1 MLGWSWQAAVRGFR
15 GKFYPSNTFHSR
27 GEAWLHHHHHAPLVG
42 KYLRCRQ
49 QQEFCTFSQW
59 LAVSLIRILARVVI
73 GFHLLFVSIFPLLLC
88 VHVCVDVDSAV
99 RVTTAGAAP
108 SCSALLPAA
117 VRPRLVRAGPRR
129 TRAAARRR
137 APAPARHRHP
147 RQASSPNK
155 LPCVDTMCRYLH
167 LQLHARALQRDA

>member
-1 MLGWSWQAAVRGFR
+1 MLGWSVAGP
-15 GKFYPSNTFHSR
+15 GKLLSVVSEGNFTLLTHFTA
-27 GEAWLHHHHHAPLVG
+27 EAWLHHHHHHHAPLVG

-88 VHVCVDVDSAV
+88 VHVCVDVDSVV
-99 RVTTAGAAP
+99 RVTTAAAAP
-108 SCSALLPAA
+108 SCSALLRAA
-117 VRPRLVRAGPRR
+117 VRPRLVRAGPPR

-137 APAPARHRHP
+137 APRTSPAPAP
-147 RQASSPNK
+147 PLS
-155 LPCVDTMCRYLH
+155 
-167 LQLHARALQRDA
+167 

>member
-1 MLGWSWQAAVRGFR
+1 MLVWSVAGP
-15 GKFYPSNTFHSR
+15 GKLLSVVSEGNFTLLTHFTA
-27 GEAWLHHHHHAPLVG
+27 EAWLHHHHHHAPLVG

-73 GFHLLFVSIFPLLLC
+73 EFHLLFVSIFPLLLC
-88 VHVCVDVDSAV
+88 VHVCVDVDSVV
-99 RVTTAGAAP
+99 RVTTAAAAP

-137 APAPARHRHP
+137 APRTSPAPAP
-147 RQASSPNK
+147 PLS
-155 LPCVDTMCRYLH
+155 
-167 LQLHARALQRDA
+167 

>member
-1 MLGWSWQAAVRGFR
+1 MIACLACWAGPGWQAAVRGFR

-147 RQASSPNK
+147 RQASSPSK
-155 LPCVDTMCRYLH
+155 LPLCRYNV
-167 LQLHARALQRDA
+167 